1 MIMAVALT
9 TAGVAAHAAGA
20 TRQAHAAMDGQPSGT
35 VKEDG
40 SGLLLPL
47 VQAWAPAYHRQY
59 PAATVITGG
68 GGSGVGINDAIS
80 GKVQVGTSDAYLSSG
95 DEFIHPDLLNI
106 PLVTSAQSVIY
117 DLPGVPQSTHVH
129 LSGALL
135 AQMYRGTITMWNDH
149 RIAVLNPGVSLPAL
163 RIRPMHRIIAAGDTF
178 IFTQY
183 LSTQDATWNE
193 TTGYGTRVAW
203 PPNPADKAVD
213 GSNVIYQ
220 TCARMPGCVSY
231 NGVSYL
237 AAGQALGLGEAALLN
252 AEGNYTLPTPASI
265 EATASEFAQIT
276 PADGTIALIAGP
288 GVDSYPIVN
297 FVYAIVKSHQST
309 PAMARH
315 VRDFLNWVI
324 TSGNAQSFTG
334 PVGFA
339 ALPPGV
345 RQVAA
350 ELIAKIS

>member
-1 MIMAVALT
+1 MAVALT
-9 TAGVAAHAAGA
+9 TATVAAHAVGA
-20 TRQAHAAMDGQPSGT
+20 TTRQERADMVAQPSGT

-95 DEFIHPDLLNI
+95 DEFIHPDMLNI

-117 DLPGVPQSTHVH
+117 DLPSVPRSTHIR
-129 LSGALL
+129 LSGVLL
-135 AQMYRGTITMWNDH
+135 AQMFRGTITMWNDP
-149 RIAVLNPGVSLPAL
+149 RITALNSGLPLPAL
-163 RIRPMHRIIAAGDTF
+163 KIRPVHRTIVAGDTF

-193 TTGYGTRVAW
+193 TTGYGTRVIW
-203 PPNPADKAVD
+203 PANPAGKAAD
-213 GSNVIYQ
+213 GSKVIYQ
-220 TCARMPGCVSY
+220 TCARTPGCVSY

-252 AEGNYTLPTPASI
+252 AEGNYTLPTQANI
-265 EATASEFAQIT
+265 ESTVNEFAQIT

-288 GVDSYPIVN
+288 GAGSYPIVN
-297 FVYAIVKSHQST
+297 FEYAIVKADQPT
-309 PAMARH
+309 PAIARR

-324 TSGNAQSFTG
+324 TSGNAPSFTG

-339 ALPPGV
+339 ALPPDV

-350 ELIAKIS
+350 ALIARIS